1 MDQQTHIVSGV
12 YTSRAEA
19 EAVCDRL
26 VEAGVLREL
35 ISIVDHAHAAGNSKM
50 VDDDEALKD
59 VLVDGAVGAAVGTG
73 LGVVA
78 EVALIAANVTL
89 FVASP
94 LIGPLAMLGWGA
106 SLVGVI
112 GAVIGSESTD
122 KKDGKFAD
130 LVQDAIMNG
139 QVVLVVQTRSE
150 DETAIAQEVIKE
162 AVGDFKDAV
171 AA

>member
-1 MDQQTHIVSGV
+1 MDQPTHIISGI

-26 VEAGVLREL
+26 VEAGVLREQ

-50 VDDDEALKD
+50 VEDDEALKD

-94 LIGPLAMLGWGA
+94 VIGPLAMLGWGA
-106 SLVGVI
+106 ALGGLVGAAV
-112 GAVIGSESTD
+112 GAEKPDT
-122 KKDGKFAD
+122 KKEGKFSD
-130 LVQDAIMNG
+130 LVLDAIRSG
-139 QVVLVVQTRSE
+139 HVVLVAQTR
-150 DETAIAQEVIKE
+150 TE
-162 AVGDFKDAV
+162 AEATRARDIVGDSLTTV
-171 AA
+171 A